1 MSLPGIVAAKCGAE
15 VTLSDSSELPH
26 CLEICRQSCQMNN
39 LPQVH
44 VVGLTWG
51 HVSRDLLALPPQ
63 DIILASDVFFEPEG
77 KPFFLLSI
85 QFNQRYNGIKSI
97 KKSFLPRLWRHS
109 NYSLL
114 FDAEEPQSQTVVYLP
129 GKKVSWCTGKTQR
142 GGVEREAGGGIGMG
156 STCKSMADSCQC
168 MAETTTI
175 MESN

>member
-26 CLEICRQSCQMNN
+26 CLEICQQSCQMKN

-77 KPFFLLSI
+77 KFFFFSS
-85 QFNQRYNGIKSI
+85 QFNHRYNEIKSI
-97 KKSFLPRLWRHS
+97 NKSFLPRLWGHS
-109 NYSLL
+109 NYRLL
-114 FDAEEPQSQTVVYLP
+114 FDAEEPQSEIMVYLS
-129 GKKVSWCTGKTQR
+129 GKKVSLNR
-142 GGVEREAGGGIGMG
+142 GLLPVLLKLMQALLLI
-156 STCKSMADSCQC
+156 QC
-168 MAETTTI
+168 LT
-175 MESN
+175 

>member
-63 DIILASDVFFEPEG
+63 DIILASDVFFEPE
-77 KPFFLLSI
+77 
-85 QFNQRYNGIKSI
+85 
-97 KKSFLPRLWRHS
+97 
-109 NYSLL
+109 
-114 FDAEEPQSQTVVYLP
+114 EEPQSEIVVYLP
-129 GKKVSWCTGKTQR
+129 VLTGHLKLC
-142 GGVEREAGGGIGMG
+142 
-156 STCKSMADSCQC
+156 STSG
-168 MAETTTI
+168 T
-175 MESN
+175 